1 VVSAVAIG
9 QVLLLVARPASVL
22 ASVSWFGLNLREQ
35 AFLSWSGLR
44 GAVPIVLTTIPVA
57 AGVTGSVR
65 LFDLVFVLVVIF
77 TLVQGPSLPGV
88 SRWLRLSDDLG
99 AVDLDV
105 ETSPLG
111 TLGADVL
118 QVKVGP
124 TSRLHGVEVFEL
136 RLPPGANITLVV
148 RDADSFVP
156 SPQTTLQRGDD
167 LILVAPSAVR
177 RATEERLREVSA
189 GGKLARWRA
198 HPPPRE
204 RPGRAPGAG
213 S

>member
-1 VVSAVAIG
+1 LGWAAQIGLFVLLGLLADPARLPGPVVSAVAIG
-9 QVLLLVARPASVL
+9 LVLLLVARPASVL

-88 SRWLRLSDDLG
+88 SRWLRLSDDIG

-124 TSRLHGVEVFEL
+124 TSRLHGVEV
-136 RLPPGANITLVV
+136 
-148 RDADSFVP
+148 
-156 SPQTTLQRGDD
+156 
-167 LILVAPSAVR
+167 
-177 RATEERLREVSA
+177 
-189 GGKLARWRA
+189 
-198 HPPPRE
+198 
-204 RPGRAPGAG
+204 
-213 S
+213 